1 MNSFIAV
8 ALGGATGAL
17 ARYSV
22 YLLINSWIESPAP
35 IATWGANL
43 LGCLL
48 IGFLA
53 PFMAATPLPAAL
65 RLFVLVG
72 FLGSFTTFSTF
83 SLESVVLWQ
92 DGREGLVLLNM
103 VGSVVAGVVL
113 VWLGMQVHER
123 AIGPQ

>member
-1 MNSFIAV
+1 MNFIAV

-22 YLLINSWIESPAP
+22 YLLMHAWIDSPAP
-35 IATWGANL
+35 LATWTVNL
-43 LGCLL
+43 VGCLL

-53 PFMAATPLPAAL
+53 PFMASTPIPEAW

-83 SLESVVLWQ
+83 SLESVLLWQ
-92 DGREGLVLLNM
+92 DGRVGLVLLNAL
-103 VGSVVAGVVL
+103 GSVAAGILL
-113 VWLGMQVHER
+113 VWLGMVAHKVVLGGQ
-123 AIGPQ
+123 